1 MADTA
6 VIDEY
11 RDSVCVL
18 PGQEKRVSHTH
29 FPAVTGDHVLDDGLL
44 IVLVTQVGWAVTRSS
59 EQPDL
64 LSKQGQKWLPVP
76 TVLGRRCR
84 THPLWG

>member
-1 MADTA
+1 MADAA

-18 PGQEKRVSHTH
+18 PGQEKRVSRTH

-44 IVLVTQVGWAVTRSS
+44 IVLVTQASLCCDLLIRGGRSSFQTGPEVASPQCFGNEVTR
-59 EQPDL
+59 
-64 LSKQGQKWLPVP
+64 W
-76 TVLGRRCR
+76 
-84 THPLWG
+84 